1 MAFTPMASRRWPT
14 SGTTIDVLSHPARI
28 FTVTGISGTASTTA
42 AVISSIR
49 QRSFKAADPAP
60 RLVTFGTGHP

>member
-60 RLVTFGTGHP
+60 RLVTFGTGQP